1 MDNLDQQLSDI
12 FSRLKTDK
20 MDNNFSTDVMTRI
33 EEEKNIKEKRKED
46 LTQSLFLVLCTL
58 AFIASMF
65 LLNRYFFHIKADVIT
80 SATKGYINDFAIM
93 FQNESVSRW
102 SIIVVNTI
110 ILILLEQLL
119 ARKFSK
125 KIK

>member
-20 MDNNFSTDVMTRI
+20 LDNNFSLDVMNRI
-33 EEEKNIKEKRKED
+33 EEEKIIKEKRKENM
-46 LTQSLFLVLCTL
+46 TQSLFLIFCTL

-65 LLNRYFFHIKADVIT
+65 LLNRYFFHIKADAIT
-80 SATKGYINDFAIM
+80 SVTKGYINDFVIM
-93 FQNESVSRW
+93 FRTESVSRW
-102 SIIVVNTI
+102 SIIAVNTI